1 MALQVRE
8 AVLRG
13 EFGVDLTTR
22 VAARLGAA
30 FARYLHD
37 RLPNATIVVG
47 RDTRASGGPLLQ
59 HFLGGFS
66 AYPMRALDAGVVP
79 TPSLLVASQAWN
91 CQAGVMV
98 TAGRAPVDWNGF
110 KFTLNGLPFDHAA
123 MKALYDIYKKA
134 PSPRPARPLLTK
146 RYGEAGSLHMTRIL
160 SYFQMKELEDLELRV
175 AVDSGRGAAEAPVLG
190 TLNAIGAKV
199 FNVHTVRENKA
210 PELGL
215 KPLATRVVRSGCHLG
230 VATGWEGLLLILV
243 DEKGR
248 RLTRHQTVALA
259 VRSYLEMQKSPTTLV
274 TPNGLSHLVRELARE
289 HECEVRYAG
298 PLNRDMMME
307 LATLCPDVSPVLGVD
322 LQGELTWPGVCY
334 SPDSLAALVLVLR
347 LMARHKQPLS
357 ELVEQLP
364 PYASAEGQV
373 PCPED
378 VGPQEIC
385 ERLAGRYA
393 DARLSTSPA
402 LEKRRDAW
410 WIRAD
415 LPNGAWVAVQHAFR
429 RPVLDLWVEVP
440 EPDRAGDFLQEV
452 QGLLG
457 FAPLSASRQG
467 GTVPV

>member
-8 AVLRG
+8 SVLRG

-30 FARYLHD
+30 FARFMHE
-37 RLPNATIVVG
+37 RQPNATIVVG

-59 HFLGGFS
+59 HFLGGLS
-66 AYPMRALDAGVVP
+66 AYPLRALDAGVVP
-79 TPSLLVASQAWN
+79 TPSLLVASGAWS

-110 KFTLNGLPFDHAA
+110 KFLLGGLPFDQAS

-134 PSPRPARPLLTK
+134 PSPRPARPLWTK
-146 RYGEAGSLHMTRIL
+146 RYGEAASLHVARVL
-160 SYFQMKELEDLELRV
+160 SYFQLAELEKMELRV
-175 AVDSGRGAAEAPVLG
+175 AVDSGRGAAEAPVLSA
-190 TLNAIGAKV
+190 LNALGARV

-215 KPLATRVVRSGCHLG
+215 KPLATRVIRSGCHLG
-230 VATGWEGLLLILV
+230 VATGWEGLLLLLI

-248 RLTRHQTVALA
+248 RLTRHQSLALA
-259 VRSYLEMQKSPTTLV
+259 VRSYLEMQKERAVLV

-289 HECEVRYAG
+289 HDSEVRYAG
-298 PLNRDMMME
+298 PLQRDMLGE
-307 LATLCPDVSPVLGVD
+307 LAELCPDVTPTLGVD

-334 SPDSLAALVLVLR
+334 SPDSLCALVLVLR
-347 LMARHKQPLS
+347 LMARHQRPLS
-357 ELVEQLP
+357 ALVEELP
-364 PYASAEGQV
+364 PFASAEGQI

-378 VGPQEIC
+378 VGPREIM
-385 ERLAGRYA
+385 ERLAGHYEK
-393 DARLSTSPA
+393 ARISTSPA
-402 LEKRRDAW
+402 LERRRDAW

-429 RPVLDLWVEVP
+429 RPVLDLWTEVP
-440 EPDRAGDFLQEV
+440 SPDRAEDLLTEA

-457 FAPLSASRQG
+457 FAPVRS
-467 GTVPV
+467 